1 VIGAVSSYDA
11 ADGLREEAAS
21 FRRLA
26 QRAMT
31 ISGARALQA
40 VADHVDRDA
49 RQINPHSERR

>member
-1 VIGAVSSYDA
+1 MTGADSGYDA
-11 ADGLREEAAS
+11 ANSLREQAAS

-26 QRAMT
+26 RRAMT
-31 ISGARALQA
+31 HSGALALQA